1 MILFKRI
8 FFSILAIMGLVLTI
22 ISFDHLTTEANQIM
36 HLTAAALL
44 AIGVAQ
50 VYFTFDKKKK

>member
-1 MILFKRI
+1 
-8 FFSILAIMGLVLTI
+8 MGLVLTI
-22 ISFDHLTTEANQIM
+22 ISFDHLSTEANQIM